1 MISSDLTSTYF
12 QMYGFIIRTLPSGGD
27 NFDVVTM
34 VGKHWARSFYWV
46 PKYVFDQNIEF
57 KVYDPVLFPK
67 YQTNS
72 NRTLLLLD
80 RSVVAEVRDKEKQE
94 GYINQL
100 RELYDNSS
108 LKGRFRENWTLDN
121 FSSSIYPYNSIDHIL
136 GAIGRLDIRTNY

>member
-1 MISSDLTSTYF
+1 
-12 QMYGFIIRTLPSGGD
+12 
-27 NFDVVTM
+27 M
-34 VGKHWARSFYWV
+34 VGKHWARSFYWI

-57 KVYDPVLFPK
+57 KDDPVLFPK

-100 RELYDNSS
+100 KR
-108 LKGRFRENWTLDN
+108 T
-121 FSSSIYPYNSIDHIL
+121 
-136 GAIGRLDIRTNY
+136 IR